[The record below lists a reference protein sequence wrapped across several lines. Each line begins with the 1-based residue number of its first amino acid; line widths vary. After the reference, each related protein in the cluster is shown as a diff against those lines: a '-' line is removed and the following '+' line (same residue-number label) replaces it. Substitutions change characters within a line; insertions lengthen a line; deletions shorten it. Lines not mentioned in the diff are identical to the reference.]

1 MLKNLICKLVSI
13 VFDKPLVPP
22 TNREKELI
30 DELKTIFRGFSY
42 PKTISSA
49 PSEGTWLNNMN
60 RLRDLVLSD
69 DPREFLRWDVIL
81 GTMFV
86 TNAAYISRELSY
98 LKNHSEWKS
107 RWREAIKEATV
118 GRPIPYWRYPLS
130 SGNLIHHAYHLA
142 QFEEKNA
149 TRVNDVD
156 FVFEFG
162 GGYGNTCRLIH
173 KLGFQGKYVIFDLL
187 PFSALQQFYLKSTA
201 ILVHSVESFKN
212 AQKGVV
218 CISDLEQLMDIMGM
232 HNEEM
237 NSMFIAT
244 WSISEVPTS
253 LRESILSLTSKIKA
267 FLIAYQDQFEEV
279 NNIEFFRN
287 WMDTRTD
294 IEWCNWQLRHSP
306 NNYYLVGKKRLL

>member
-1 MLKNLICKLVSI
+1 MLKNLICKLVSV

-107 RWREAIKEATV
+107 RWREAIKESAT
-118 GRPIPYWRYPLS
+118 GHPIPYWRYPVS
-130 SGNLIHHAYHLA
+130 SGNLIHHAHHLA

-149 TRVNDVD
+149 MHINKMN

-306 NNYYLVGKKRLL
+306 NNYYLVGKRRLL